1 MKAIKVFVLSAC
13 LGLLTVQ
20 IFSQPV
26 TPTEPVPTPELV
38 VVQDEPATEDVERD
52 ISTYEVFVVVL
63 SLVAIGLVSNLLIT
77 NRADKAE
84 RARLLNIVLDFA
96 AVGARLTPT
105 PVDDKAIRDIR
116 EAVNKPDE
124 PKAGGAS

>member
-20 IFSQPV
+20 IVAQTTE
-26 TPTEPVPTPELV
+26 TPTPVETPEV
-38 VVQDEPATEDVERD
+38 VAVVDVPVVEEVERAL
-52 ISTYEVFVVVL
+52 STYELFVVVL
-63 SLVAIGLVSNLLIT
+63 SFVVVGLISNLVLS

-105 PVDDKAIRDIR
+105 QVDDKAIRDIR